1 MYTSSCSVRLL
12 LLFLLP
18 GLGFAAPSPP
28 AKKLLVVSVDGLDQ
42 RYLRDRDRLGLR
54 IPNIRRL
61 LQQGHYAQ
69 GVVGVYPTVTWPSH
83 TSLITGVRPD
93 QHGILGNRRGRQEG
107 GDYYWT
113 TDLLKARTLWQAARD
128 RNWTT
133 AAVTWPVTVGAP
145 ITFNLPEYFQRRNGG
160 AMDLASIAAKAT
172 PGLVEEITK
181 AHPSFPQQWM
191 DDRTRTLAVLYLLQ
205 HKQPDL
211 MLVHLVDLDSE
222 EHEQGPF
229 ELNAKAVLEATDELI
244 GRILSALPGGYNFA
258 LVSDHGF
265 ERVDKIANLPYLLAH
280 NRITGDI
287 GSMGGIAAT
296 SDPKIA
302 AFLRQS
308 VNNPETGVGREIPH
322 EEVVQ
327 YAPQLSGMIA
337 VFEPAEHV
345 MFGSAPKGP
354 YFGKPSEKGNHGF
367 WPLRRDYRSVFVT
380 FGPDIKPG
388 VEPELPMTSITGRLA
403 ALLGLQFP

>member
-1 MYTSSCSVRLL
+1 VR

-18 GLGFAAPSPP
+18 LLGLGFAAPAPP

-54 IPNIRRL
+54 IPNMRRL
-61 LQQGHYAQ
+61 LKQGRSAQ

-113 TDLLKARTLWQAARD
+113 ADLLKTRTLWQAAHD
-128 RNWTT
+128 RGWTT

-160 AMDLASIAAKAT
+160 GMDLASGAAKGTA
-172 PGLVEEITK
+172 GLVEEITG
-181 AHPSFPQQWM
+181 AYPSFPQQWV

-205 HKQPDL
+205 HRQPDL
-211 MLVHLVDLDSE
+211 VLVHLVDLDSE
-222 EHEQGPF
+222 EHDQGPF
-229 ELNAKAVLEATDELI
+229 ERNANAVLEATDELI
-244 GRILSALPGGYNFA
+244 GRMLAVLPGGYNFA

-265 ERVDKIANLPYLLAH
+265 ERVDKIANLPVLLAQ
-280 NRITGDI
+280 NGITGEI
-287 GSMGGIAAT
+287 LSIGGIAAT
-296 SDPKIA
+296 SDPKVA
-302 AFLRQS
+302 AFLRES
-308 VNNPETGVGREIPH
+308 ANKLETGIGREIPH
-322 EEVVQ
+322 EEVIQ

-337 VFEPAEHV
+337 VFEPMEHV
-345 MFGSAPKGP
+345 MFGAAAKGP
-354 YFGKPSEKGNHGF
+354 YFGTPSEKGNHGF
-367 WPLRRDYRSVFVT
+367 WPLRRDYRSVFAIY
-380 FGPDIKPG
+380 GPGIKPG
-388 VEPELPMTSITGRLA
+388 VEPEVQMTSIAGRLA